1 MHIKKDSA
9 SVYQWMAETLHS
21 IDFNPI
27 NSLNDS
33 PPPPKKI
40 IPSNN
45 GPYDYQKF
53 EYDPPPKTIID
64 EKQPPQGS

>member
-33 PPPPKKI
+33 PPPKKSSLPITAPMI
-40 IPSNN
+40 IKNSNMI
-45 GPYDYQKF
+45 
-53 EYDPPPKTIID
+53 PPPKTIID
-64 EKQPPQGS
+64 EKQPP